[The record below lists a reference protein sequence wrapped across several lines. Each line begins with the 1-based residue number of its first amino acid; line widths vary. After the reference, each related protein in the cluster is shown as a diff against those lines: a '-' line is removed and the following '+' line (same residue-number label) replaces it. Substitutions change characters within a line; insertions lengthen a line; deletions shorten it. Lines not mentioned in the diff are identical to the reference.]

1 MAEYL
6 QTQQQEI
13 RRFVVY
19 VHAHTPSP
27 ELPLP
32 GGLHTAVRS
41 VNFQCRQLMTN
52 LPPRALVFWLFLQPN
67 PFAAVRP
74 TRQNIIQFCDRERV
88 ELLQANN
95 RHFVFML
102 TLLTGFQYVV
112 IDLAATQNN
121 ALNFLGLMQ
130 LRIGDYRFI
139 SAISEFTKLAHSAF
153 KTK

>member
-1 MAEYL
+1 
-6 QTQQQEI
+6 
-13 RRFVVY
+13 
-19 VHAHTPSP
+19 
-27 ELPLP
+27 
-32 GGLHTAVRS
+32 
-41 VNFQCRQLMTN
+41 MTN
-52 LPPRALVFWLFLQPN
+52 LPPRTLVFWLFLQPN

-95 RHFVFML
+95 RYLIFTL

-139 SAISEFTKLAHSAF
+139 SAISEFRKLAHSAF
-153 KTK
+153 KPK